1 MSKSKGYLGGEW
13 QAIDA
18 LLNVWWS
25 GWDSP
30 MSTEEMTL
38 RLRYLELVDSMLRT
52 LRAAIKRQRH
62 DPTMLSFCEIVLGTS
77 LASDTSLSQR
87 RTLHV
92 CAAASVY
99 VCVVWCPVLS
109 LTWSLRDVAVCRR
122 QEARVQQQLGAGR

>member
-77 LASDTSLSQR
+77 LASDTSLAQR

-92 CAAASVY
+92 CVQLRLCMCVY
-99 VCVVWCPVLS
+99 VCVQFY
-109 LTWSLRDVAVCRR
+109 R
-122 QEARVQQQLGAGR
+122 